1 MNIYYKYRNIYFYLI
16 SVFILFQLN
25 TNLTQ
30 NKNITLDLENKSGQK
45 KTLLVGD
52 SFETYKNGFYI
63 TIDSTFMGGYN
74 TDFLS
79 TVSQKKIKFIK
90 SGQSVQ
96 LISMKTSSNTYYWHV
111 LQGDY
116 EFI

>member
-1 MNIYYKYRNIYFYLI
+1 
-16 SVFILFQLN
+16 
-25 TNLTQ
+25 
-30 NKNITLDLENKSGQK
+30 
-45 KTLLVGD
+45 
-52 SFETYKNGFYI
+52 
-63 TIDSTFMGGYN
+63 MGGYN
-74 TDFLS
+74 TDFLT

-111 LQGDY
+111 LHGDY